1 MQKLIHD
8 LQSRKIFL
16 DSAHRN
22 LSINRKALPVKP
34 KDRWEVAHGLAFISF
49 YLFFAKT
56 FVFVVIVDI

>member
-34 KDRWEVAHGLAFISF
+34 KDRWEVAHGLAFIIF
-49 YLFFAKT
+49 FFFAKT

>member
-34 KDRWEVAHGLAFISF
+34 KDRWEVAHGLAFIF
-49 YLFFAKT
+49 CFFAKT

>member
-1 MQKLIHD
+1 MQKPIYD
-8 LQSRKIFL
+8 LQSRKMFL

-34 KDRWEVAHGLAFISF
+34 KDCWEVAHGLAFI
-49 YLFFAKT
+49 FFAKT